1 MLRFEVAC
9 GLKTLTSKKVR
20 SYRLPQRPLAAMSRW
35 APSWVFADTPD
46 SCSLVMGCR
55 CGSTLTSLHTSD
67 IRLAVRSRILL
78 CLIDGNPPL
87 GQESACSTEN
97 GVPQSQLVGMRESCH
112 PYLKHKASRN
122 TPLCR
127 VKSNSDIGR
136 AVNQLEPP
144 FS

>member
-20 SYRLPQRPLAAMSRW
+20 SYRLPQRPLAAMSRR

-67 IRLAVRSRILL
+67 IRLAVRSRISL

-87 GQESACSTEN
+87 GQEIASYPGLIIEIRAWYPLFARAR
-97 GVPQSQLVGMRESCH
+97 PQHL
-112 PYLKHKASRN
+112 
-122 TPLCR
+122 
-127 VKSNSDIGR
+127 
-136 AVNQLEPP
+136 
-144 FS
+144 